1 MYATRDDLVARFG
14 EAEIANLEAMQT
26 QPDAVNEA
34 LQDASEEIDSYVA
47 VAYELPLP
55 LIPSTLK
62 RVACNIARY
71 RLYFQQPTE
80 EVEKRYESE
89 VKYLQR
95 IADKKAVLPVLDEED
110 KPTGE
115 LPSQSPAKMPIG
127 TTYRGGM
134 FADDI
139 LNQMPSLK

>member
-1 MYATRDDLVARFG
+1 MYATRGDLEARFG
-14 EAEIANLEAMQT
+14 AAEIANLEAMQT
-26 QPDAVNEA
+26 EPEAVEQA

-47 VAYELPLP
+47 VAYTLPLP

-89 VKYLQR
+89 VSYLKR
-95 IADKKAVLPVLDEED
+95 IADRKAALNIQNDQNEVTEE
-110 KPTGE
+110 KPKRN
-115 LPSQSPAKMPIG
+115 PAAIPIG
-127 TTYRGGM
+127 TTYTGGV
-134 FADDI
+134 FSDAQ
-139 LNQMPSLK
+139 LNKMPSV

>member
-1 MYATRDDLVARFG
+1 MYATRQDLEARFG
-14 EAEIANLEAMQT
+14 AAEIANLESMQT
-26 QPDAVNEA
+26 NPDAVNEA

-95 IADKKAVLPVLDEED
+95 IADKKAVLNIQNDQNEVIDE
-110 KPTGE
+110 KPKRN
-115 LPSQSPAKMPIG
+115 PKSIPIG
-127 TTYRGGM
+127 TSYTGGV
-134 FADDI
+134 FSDDQ
-139 LNQMPSLK
+139 LNKMPSV

>member
-1 MYATRDDLVARFG
+1 MYATRQDLESRFG
-14 EAEIANLEAMQT
+14 AAEIANLESMQT
-26 QPDAVNEA
+26 NPDAVNEA

-47 VAYELPLP
+47 VAYDLPLP

-95 IADKKAVLPVLDEED
+95 IANKKAVLPVLDEDD

-115 LPSQSPAKMPIG
+115 LPSQSPVTMPIG
-127 TTYRGGM
+127 TTYQGGM
-134 FADDI
+134 FADDV
-139 LNQMPSLK
+139 LNQMPSIK

>member
-1 MYATRDDLVARFG
+1 MYATRQDLEARFG
-14 EAEIANLEAMQT
+14 AAEIANLEAMQT
-26 QPDAVNEA
+26 NPDAVNEA

-62 RVACNIARY
+62 RVACNIARF

-80 EVEKRYESE
+80 EVKNRYESE

-95 IADKKAVLPVLDEED
+95 IADKKAVLPVLDEDD

-115 LPSQSPAKMPIG
+115 LPIQTAATMPIG

-134 FADDI
+134 FADDV
-139 LNQMPSLK
+139 LSQMPSLK

>member
-1 MYATRDDLVARFG
+1 MYATRGDLEARFG
-14 EAEIANLEAMQT
+14 AVEIANLEAMQT
-26 QPDAVNEA
+26 EPDAVEQA
-34 LQDASEEIDSYVA
+34 LQDASEEIDSYIA
-47 VAYELPLP
+47 VAYTLPLP

-89 VKYLQR
+89 VAYLKR
-95 IADKKAVLPVLDEED
+95 IADKKAVLPILDEDD

-115 LPSQSPAKMPIG
+115 LPQQSPATMPIG